1 MSINLG
7 EDESGCIK
15 PNEGNVQMN
24 FLPSREELTIQFAHP
39 AYRMAERFLSRGTGI
54 GYFQTW
60 TDEETCSRAGEADV
74 LVISGLWTDN
84 LLEITPGLR
93 YIQTISAG
101 YEQFPLDEL
110 RTRAI
115 RVANASGVN
124 ADAVSHHAMGLVL
137 ALARQLHHARDQQH
151 NRHWRPMISDLSQ
164 REDDLCGQTM
174 LIIGLGEIG
183 SRLAKLAK
191 AFEMKVL
198 GVKQDV
204 ASHDGIADEVY
215 APEQLQSVL
224 ARADFVVLCC
234 PLNRSTREMIDA
246 NAFSAMKT
254 SGQLVNVARG
264 GCVDETALA
273 SALTTG
279 EIAGAAI
286 DHFYDEPLPMNSLFW
301 SMENLIITP
310 HSAGETRKYED
321 NVIDILIENIDRLWT
336 GNKKLV
342 NQIL

>member
-1 MSINLG
+1 M
-7 EDESGCIK
+7 
-15 PNEGNVQMN
+15 NV
-24 FLPSREELTIQFAHP
+24 LPDQNELTIQFAHP

-54 GYFQTW
+54 GHFQTW
-60 TDEETCSRAGEADV
+60 TDEETCSRASEADV

-84 LLEITPGLR
+84 LLKIAPGLR
-93 YIQTISAG
+93 FIQTISAG
-101 YEQFPLDEL
+101 YEQFPLDQL

-137 ALARQLHHARDQQH
+137 ALVRQLHHARDQQH
-151 NRHWRPMISDLSQ
+151 KRHWRPMISDLSQ

-174 LIIGLGEIG
+174 LIVGLGEIG

-191 AFEMKVL
+191 AFEMKVV

-204 ASHDGIADEVY
+204 ASHDGTADEVY
-215 APEQLQSVL
+215 APDQLETLLS
-224 ARADFVVLCC
+224 RADFVVLCC
-234 PLNRSTREMIDA
+234 PLNRLTREMIDA
-246 NAFSAMKT
+246 NAFSAMKA
-254 SGQLVNVARG
+254 SAQLVNVARG
-264 GCVDETALA
+264 GCVQEKALA
-273 SALTTG
+273 AALTKG
-279 EIAGAAI
+279 QIAGAAI
-286 DHFYDEPLPMNSLFW
+286 DHFQDEPLGAQSPFW
-301 SMENLIITP
+301 AMENLIITP

-336 GNKKLV
+336 GNKELV

>member
-7 EDESGCIK
+7 EDESGCIE
-15 PNEGNVQMN
+15 PNEDNVQMN
-24 FLPSREELTIQFAHP
+24 FLPSQEELTIQFVHP
-39 AYRMAERFLSRGTGI
+39 AYRVAERFLSRNTGVRH
-54 GYFQTW
+54 FQTW
-60 TDEETCSRAGEADV
+60 TEEETRSRVGEANV
-74 LVISGLWTDN
+74 LVISGLWRND
-84 LLEITPGLR
+84 LLETAHDLR
-93 YIQTISAG
+93 YIQAISAG
-101 YEQFPLDEL
+101 YEQFPLDQL
-110 RTRAI
+110 RTKAI
-115 RVANASGVN
+115 RLANARGVN

-137 ALARQLHHARDQQH
+137 ALARQLHLARDQQH
-151 NRHWRPMISDLSQ
+151 NRHWRPMISDRAL

-191 AFEMKVL
+191 VFGMRVL

-204 ASHDGIADEVY
+204 ASHDGTADEVY
-215 APEQLQSVL
+215 APDQLQIL
-224 ARADFVVLCC
+224 LGRADFVVLCC
-234 PLNRSTREMIDA
+234 PLNRSTREVVDA

-286 DHFYDEPLPMNSLFW
+286 DHFHDEPLPMNSLFW

-321 NVIDILIENIDRLWT
+321 NVIDILIQNIDRLWA
-336 GNKKLV
+336 GNKELV

>member
-1 MSINLG
+1 M
-7 EDESGCIK
+7 
-15 PNEGNVQMN
+15 NV
-24 FLPSREELTIQFAHP
+24 LPDQNELTIQFAHP

-54 GYFQTW
+54 GHFQTW
-60 TDEETCSRAGEADV
+60 TNEETCSRAGEADV

-84 LLEITPGLR
+84 LLEIAPGLR
-93 YIQTISAG
+93 FIQTISAG

-137 ALARQLHHARDQQH
+137 ALARQLHQARDQQH
-151 NRHWRPMISDLSQ
+151 KRHWRPMISDLSQ

-174 LIIGLGEIG
+174 LIVGLGEIG

-191 AFEMKVL
+191 AFEMKVV

-204 ASHDGIADEVY
+204 ASHDGTADEVY
-215 APEQLQSVL
+215 APDQLETL
-224 ARADFVVLCC
+224 LGRADFVVLCC
-234 PLNRSTREMIDA
+234 PLNRLTREMIDA
-246 NAFSAMKT
+246 NAFSAMKA
-254 SGQLVNVARG
+254 SAQLVNVARG
-264 GCVDETALA
+264 GCVQEKALA
-273 SALTTG
+273 AALTKG
-279 EIAGAAI
+279 QIAGAAI
-286 DHFYDEPLPMNSLFW
+286 DHFQDEPLGAQSPFW
-301 SMENLIITP
+301 AMENLIITP

-321 NVIDILIENIDRLWT
+321 NVIDILIENINRLWT
-336 GNKKLV
+336 GNKELV

>member
-1 MSINLG
+1 M
-7 EDESGCIK
+7 
-15 PNEGNVQMN
+15 NV
-24 FLPSREELTIQFAHP
+24 LPDQNELTIQFAHP

-54 GYFQTW
+54 GHFQTW
-60 TDEETCSRAGEADV
+60 TDEETCSRASEADV

-84 LLEITPGLR
+84 LLKIAPGLR
-93 YIQTISAG
+93 FIQTISAG
-101 YEQFPLDEL
+101 YEQFPLDQL

-137 ALARQLHHARDQQH
+137 ALVRQLHHARDQQH
-151 NRHWRPMISDLSQ
+151 KRHWRPMISDLSQ

-174 LIIGLGEIG
+174 LIVGLGEIG

-204 ASHDGIADEVY
+204 ASHDGTADEVY
-215 APEQLQSVL
+215 APDQLETL
-224 ARADFVVLCC
+224 LGRADFVVLCC
-234 PLNRSTREMIDA
+234 PLNRSTPEMIDA
-246 NAFSAMKT
+246 NAFSAMKA
-254 SGQLVNVARG
+254 SAQLVNVARG
-264 GCVDETALA
+264 GCVQEKALA
-273 SALTTG
+273 AALTKG
-279 EIAGAAI
+279 QIAGAAI
-286 DHFYDEPLPMNSLFW
+286 DHFQDEPLGAQPPFW
-301 SMENLIITP
+301 TMENLIITP

-336 GNKKLV
+336 GNKELV

>member
-1 MSINLG
+1 M
-7 EDESGCIK
+7 
-15 PNEGNVQMN
+15 NV
-24 FLPSREELTIQFAHP
+24 LPDQNELTIQFAHP

-54 GYFQTW
+54 GHFQTW
-60 TDEETCSRAGEADV
+60 TDEETCARASEADV

-84 LLEITPGLR
+84 LLKIAPDLR
-93 YIQTISAG
+93 FIQTISAG

-124 ADAVSHHAMGLVL
+124 ADAVSHHAMGLAL

-151 NRHWRPMISDLSQ
+151 KRHWRPMISDLSQ

-174 LIIGLGEIG
+174 LIVGLGEIG

-191 AFEMKVL
+191 AFEMKVV

-204 ASHDGIADEVY
+204 ASHDGTADEVY
-215 APEQLQSVL
+215 APDQLETLLS
-224 ARADFVVLCC
+224 RADFVVLCC
-234 PLNRSTREMIDA
+234 PLNRLTREMIDA
-246 NAFSAMKT
+246 NAFSAMKA
-254 SGQLVNVARG
+254 SAQLVNVARG
-264 GCVDETALA
+264 GCVQEKALA
-273 SALTTG
+273 AALTKG
-279 EIAGAAI
+279 QIAGAAI
-286 DHFYDEPLPMNSLFW
+286 DHFQDEPLGAQSPFW
-301 SMENLIITP
+301 AMENLIITP

-336 GNKKLV
+336 GNKELV

>member
-1 MSINLG
+1 M
-7 EDESGCIK
+7 
-15 PNEGNVQMN
+15 
-24 FLPSREELTIQFAHP
+24 
-39 AYRMAERFLSRGTGI
+39 
-54 GYFQTW
+54 
-60 TDEETCSRAGEADV
+60 
-74 LVISGLWTDN
+74 
-84 LLEITPGLR
+84 
-93 YIQTISAG
+93 
-101 YEQFPLDEL
+101 
-110 RTRAI
+110 
-115 RVANASGVN
+115 ANASGVN

-183 SRLAKLAK
+183 SRLARLAK

-204 ASHDGIADEVY
+204 ASHDGTADEVY
-215 APEQLQSVL
+215 APDQLQSVL

-246 NAFSAMKT
+246 NAFSAMKA
-254 SGQLVNVARG
+254 SAQLVNVARG
-264 GCVDETALA
+264 GCVQEKALA
-273 SALTTG
+273 AALTKG
-279 EIAGAAI
+279 QIAGAAI
-286 DHFYDEPLPMNSLFW
+286 DHFQDEPLGPQSPFW
-301 SMENLIITP
+301 AMENLIITP

-321 NVIDILIENIDRLWT
+321 NVIDILIENIDRLWA
-336 GNKKLV
+336 GNKELV

>member
-1 MSINLG
+1 M
-7 EDESGCIK
+7 
-15 PNEGNVQMN
+15 NV
-24 FLPSREELTIQFAHP
+24 LPDQNELTIQFAHP

-54 GYFQTW
+54 GHFQTW
-60 TDEETCSRAGEADV
+60 TDEETCSRASEADV

-84 LLEITPGLR
+84 LLKIAPGLR
-93 YIQTISAG
+93 FIQTISAG
-101 YEQFPLDEL
+101 YEQFPLDQL

-137 ALARQLHHARDQQH
+137 ALVRQLHHARDQQH
-151 NRHWRPMISDLSQ
+151 KRHWRPMISDLSQ

-174 LIIGLGEIG
+174 LIVGLGEIG

-191 AFEMKVL
+191 AFEMKVV

-204 ASHDGIADEVY
+204 ASHDGTADEVY
-215 APEQLQSVL
+215 APDQLETLL

-234 PLNRSTREMIDA
+234 PLNRLTREMIDA
-246 NAFSAMKT
+246 NAFSAMKA
-254 SGQLVNVARG
+254 SAQLVNVARG
-264 GCVDETALA
+264 GCVQEKALA
-273 SALTTG
+273 AALTKG
-279 EIAGAAI
+279 QIAGAAI
-286 DHFYDEPLPMNSLFW
+286 DHFQDEPLGAQSPFW
-301 SMENLIITP
+301 AMENLIITP

-336 GNKKLV
+336 GNKELV

>member
-1 MSINLG
+1 M
-7 EDESGCIK
+7 
-15 PNEGNVQMN
+15 NV
-24 FLPSREELTIQFAHP
+24 LPDQNELTIQFAHP

-54 GYFQTW
+54 GHFQTW
-60 TDEETCSRAGEADV
+60 TDEETCSRASEADV

-84 LLEITPGLR
+84 LLKIAPGLR
-93 YIQTISAG
+93 FIQTISAG
-101 YEQFPLDEL
+101 YEQFPLDQL

-137 ALARQLHHARDQQH
+137 ALVRQLHHARDQQH
-151 NRHWRPMISDLSQ
+151 KRHWRPMISDLSQ

-174 LIIGLGEIG
+174 LIVGLGEIG

-204 ASHDGIADEVY
+204 ASHDGTADEVY
-215 APEQLQSVL
+215 APDQLQLVL
-224 ARADFVVLCC
+224 SRADFVVLCC

-246 NAFSAMKT
+246 NAFSAMKA
-254 SGQLVNVARG
+254 SAQLVNVARG
-264 GCVDETALA
+264 GCVQEKALA
-273 SALTTG
+273 AALTKG
-279 EIAGAAI
+279 QIAGAAI
-286 DHFYDEPLPMNSLFW
+286 DHFQDEPLGPQSPFW
-301 SMENLIITP
+301 AMENLIITP

-321 NVIDILIENIDRLWT
+321 NVIDILIQNIDRLWA
-336 GNKKLV
+336 GNKELV

>member
-1 MSINLG
+1 M
-7 EDESGCIK
+7 
-15 PNEGNVQMN
+15 NV
-24 FLPSREELTIQFAHP
+24 LPDQNQLTIQFAHP

-54 GYFQTW
+54 GHFQTW

-84 LLEITPGLR
+84 LLKIAPGLR

-115 RVANASGVN
+115 RMANASGVN

-137 ALARQLHHARDQQH
+137 ALARQLHQARDQQH

-183 SRLAKLAK
+183 SRLARLAK

-204 ASHDGIADEVY
+204 ASHDGTADEVY
-215 APEQLQSVL
+215 APDQLQSVL
-224 ARADFVVLCC
+224 VRADFVVLCC

-246 NAFSAMKT
+246 NAFSAMKA
-254 SGQLVNVARG
+254 SAQLVNVARG
-264 GCVDETALA
+264 GCVQEKALA
-273 SALTTG
+273 AALTKG
-279 EIAGAAI
+279 QIAGAAI
-286 DHFYDEPLPMNSLFW
+286 DHFQDEPLGTHSPFW
-301 SMENLIITP
+301 AMENLIITP

-321 NVIDILIENIDRLWT
+321 NVIDILIQNLDRLWA
-336 GNKKLV
+336 GNEELV

>member
-1 MSINLG
+1 M
-7 EDESGCIK
+7 
-15 PNEGNVQMN
+15 NV
-24 FLPSREELTIQFAHP
+24 LPDQNELTIQFAHP

-54 GYFQTW
+54 GHFQTW
-60 TDEETCSRAGEADV
+60 TDEETCSRASEADV

-84 LLEITPGLR
+84 LLEIAPGLR
-93 YIQTISAG
+93 FIQTISAG
-101 YEQFPLDEL
+101 YEQFPLDQL

-137 ALARQLHHARDQQH
+137 ALVRQLHHARDQQH
-151 NRHWRPMISDLSQ
+151 KRHWRPMISDLSQ

-174 LIIGLGEIG
+174 LIVGLGEIG

-204 ASHDGIADEVY
+204 ASHDGTADEVY
-215 APEQLQSVL
+215 APDQLQLVL
-224 ARADFVVLCC
+224 SRADFVVLCC

-246 NAFSAMKT
+246 NAFSAMKA
-254 SGQLVNVARG
+254 SAQLVNVARG
-264 GCVDETALA
+264 GCVQEKALA
-273 SALTTG
+273 AALTKG
-279 EIAGAAI
+279 QIAGAAI
-286 DHFYDEPLPMNSLFW
+286 DHFQDEPLGPQSPFW
-301 SMENLIITP
+301 AMENLIITP

-321 NVIDILIENIDRLWT
+321 NVIDILIQNIDRLWA
-336 GNKKLV
+336 GNKELV

>member
-1 MSINLG
+1 M
-7 EDESGCIK
+7 
-15 PNEGNVQMN
+15 NV
-24 FLPSREELTIQFAHP
+24 LPDQNELTIQFAHP

-54 GYFQTW
+54 GHFQTW
-60 TDEETCSRAGEADV
+60 TDEETCSRASEADV

-84 LLEITPGLR
+84 LLKIAPGLR
-93 YIQTISAG
+93 FIQTISAG

-110 RTRAI
+110 RARAI

-124 ADAVSHHAMGLVL
+124 ANAVSHHAMCLVL

-151 NRHWRPMISDLSQ
+151 KRHWRPMISDLSQ

-174 LIIGLGEIG
+174 LIVGLGEIG

-204 ASHDGIADEVY
+204 ASHDGTADEVY
-215 APEQLQSVL
+215 APDQLETL
-224 ARADFVVLCC
+224 LGRADFVVLCC

-246 NAFSAMKT
+246 TAFSAMKA
-254 SGQLVNVARG
+254 SAQLVNVARG
-264 GCVDETALA
+264 GCVQEKALA
-273 SALTTG
+273 AALTKG
-279 EIAGAAI
+279 QIAGAAI
-286 DHFYDEPLPMNSLFW
+286 DHFNDEPLGAQSPFW
-301 SMENLIITP
+301 TMENLIITP

-336 GNKKLV
+336 GNKELV